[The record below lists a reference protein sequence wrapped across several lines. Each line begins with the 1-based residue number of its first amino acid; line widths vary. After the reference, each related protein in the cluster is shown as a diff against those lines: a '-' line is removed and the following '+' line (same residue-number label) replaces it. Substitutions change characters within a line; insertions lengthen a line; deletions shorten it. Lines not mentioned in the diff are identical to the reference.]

1 MFLNEPLVAWATLGA
16 RGEGIG
22 RRRLMVEEG
31 VEKEEEEEEEE
42 EEGEEE
48 GEEEEITIGNNE
60 RSLLRCNPT
69 PTKW

>member
-1 MFLNEPLVAWATLGA
+1 
-16 RGEGIG
+16 
-22 RRRLMVEEG
+22 MVEEG

>member
-1 MFLNEPLVAWATLGA
+1 MRTKPD
-16 RGEGIG
+16 GEGG
-22 RRRLMVEEG
+22 ED
-31 VEKEEEEEEEE
+31 KEEEEE